1 MINSKLLEIK
11 VSKDGYYSGFNKV
24 ITFGAM
30 IALILFTTWVVLK
43 PQNANEILSV
53 IQTDTVHIFS
63 AWYMYITFFF
73 VLVCL
78 GLEYYLNQ
86 EMLDWV
92 ILMKS
97 LSSLIF
103 LGFP

>member
-63 AWYMYITFFF
+63 AWVHVYNFLF
-73 VLVCL
+73 C
-78 GLEYYLNQ
+78 
-86 EMLDWV
+86 
-92 ILMKS
+92 
-97 LSSLIF
+97 SSLF
-103 LGFP
+103 GPSNTT